1 MRASGAFAL
10 CFSKYYGKHREILLT
25 PSSFTSPWLFW
36 ETCQSVLC
44 SPCSSQSLSRCRTGN
59 KPNNFHIWTS
69 EEMCKVSD
77 KKLWIIDRTDLG
89 GDSGAAIKPI
99 PGMLNEFV
107 NRCELATSYHSHQP
121 LEPLAT
127 RPRVHSAPCTSSV
140 AFLVIAHFGQNL
152 PFLSR
157 FWHFLGLI
165 CEVLAKFSKTQ
176 Y

>member
-1 MRASGAFAL
+1 MLFQ
-10 CFSKYYGKHREILLT
+10 ILWKAPRNFVDPFIIHINLVILRNM
-25 PSSFTSPWLFW
+25 SIRL
-36 ETCQSVLC
+36 LC
-44 SPCSSQSLSRCRTGN
+44 SPCSSQSLTRCRTGN
-59 KPNNFHIWTS
+59 KPSNFHIWTS

-77 KKLWIIDRTDLG
+77 KKLRIIDWTDLG
-89 GDSGAAIKPI
+89 GDSGPPIKPI

-157 FWHFLGLI
+157 FWHFLGLNL
-165 CEVLAKFSKTQ
+165 LATV
-176 Y
+176 